1 MSQDQLYQQMSDL
14 SLDQQPQLP
23 SKSGRKHKRPARV
36 YHDVNG
42 DNFNSGMQAQGNDQ
56 QFMSQGQPNINMN
69 TPQFNNAAQFGGAG
83 PAHGQI
89 FTSQQVN
96 SPMSNN
102 GASNGNIQNQMT
114 GANQFGNN
122 ISSNNVS
129 DAQGTSSH
137 YVPIQRWEDQI
148 NILNKTFQTVND
160 SVAPLPTTSF
170 YSVDQGSCNPR
181 TMSLSM
187 LNIPEN
193 EQLRHATK
201 LPLGMT
207 IQPFAELVTVD
218 GSEIPIISSVDAEN
232 NVKAPVR
239 CQRCRSYIN
248 PGYKLS
254 YDSTFLCNIC
264 NVKSRM
270 PMDILPGIDNGGNA
284 TTLEGRLEMNHGT
297 VDFLAPS
304 EYNAI
309 QAKEPLPLHYIFVID
324 VTSMAIG
331 NGSAMAVIEA
341 VKQSIEYIID
351 YQPKCKVAIM
361 TFDNK
366 LKFYNLRP
374 DLDAAQEYIVAELS
388 DVFIPFYN
396 GLFAD
401 PAESI
406 NVITDTLRKIEN
418 FIRNDIG
425 GPVPYNCYGSAIQ
438 AAQLA
443 LSEFTGN
450 QGGKIICS
458 LNSLPTVGNGNLSV
472 RKDDN
477 LKQNLQCDNDF
488 YRKLSDELLK
498 SYISVDIFVT
508 SDAFVDMLTVVTPVE
523 MTAGTLK
530 YYPKF
535 QKEMDDH
542 LIINDMVENISNIVG
557 YQALLKVRCSTGLT
571 VDQYYLKSV
580 DYSDRDPLIP
590 VITKDTVIDVLLKY
604 TDKLKAK
611 EDAYFQTAILYTD
624 INGIR
629 KVRSINCTGAV
640 SNNMAEVFKFMNQN
654 SLMRIMIKD
663 VIRTIGN
670 CDFIGIRK
678 TIEQKVAE
686 ILTQYTA
693 LVGRRTNSL
702 ILPDAIKTLPMYL
715 LSFEKSDLMKP
726 NFRSTR
732 GNERIYDLF
741 QYGMLNS
748 ARLSYKLYPQFIPLH
763 TLLEENDL
771 TFYDVHNKMLQIESK
786 SIMELSVRN
795 GYNQLL
801 NGGCYLIC
809 DGEKVYLMFNK
820 NTNRMLLQDLLGID
834 PTIALGDI
842 TLYGGILP
850 EIDTQINEKAR
861 NMVQYWCEI
870 CNKQSLPIVLLRA
883 EVDNYYQEVISR
895 ILCEDQTINKIT
907 SYDSYLIQLHTI
919 IQEKIKKEDYIKV
932 SGNSKN
938 HELFHQQYVQF

>member
-1 MSQDQLYQQMSDL
+1 MSQDQLHQQMSNL
-14 SLDQQPQLP
+14 SLDQQPQQP
-23 SKSGRKHKRPARV
+23 TKTSRRHKRPTRA
-36 YHDVNG
+36 YHDVN
-42 DNFNSGMQAQGNDQ
+42 SGSFSNGLQAQGNEQ
-56 QFMSQGQPNINMN
+56 QFVNQFQPNMN
-69 TPQFNNAAQFGGAG
+69 TSTPQFNNVAQFGGAG
-83 PAHGQI
+83 PLQDQT
-89 FTSQQVN
+89 FSPQQVN
-96 SPMSNN
+96 PSMSVT
-102 GASNGNIQNQMT
+102 GIQNGNMQNHMA
-114 GANQFGNN
+114 GGNQFEANAMPANAG
-122 ISSNNVS
+122 
-129 DAQGTSSH
+129 DAVGTSSH
-137 YVPIQRWEDQI
+137 YVPTQRWEDQI
-148 NILNKTFQTVND
+148 NYLTKTFQTMND
-160 SVAPLPTTSF
+160 SVPPLPTTSF
-170 YSVDQGSCNPR
+170 YSVDQGSCNPK

-207 IQPFAELVTVD
+207 IQPFSDLVTLNGTD
-218 GSEIPIISSVDAEN
+218 IPTISSIDGEN
-232 NVKAPVR
+232 KVKAPIR
-239 CQRCRSYIN
+239 CHRCRSYIN

-254 YDSTFLCNIC
+254 YDSTFSCNIC
-264 NVKSRM
+264 KVKSKM
-270 PMDILPGIDNGGNA
+270 PMDILPGLNNGGNA
-284 TTLEGRLEMNHGT
+284 TSLEGRPEMSNGT

-309 QAKEPLPLHYIFVID
+309 QGKESLPLHYIFVID

-331 NGSAMAVIEA
+331 NGSVLAVIEA
-341 VKQSIEYIID
+341 IRQSIEYIID
-351 YQPKCKVAIM
+351 NQPKCKVAIM

-374 DLDAAQEYIVAELS
+374 ELDAAQEYIVAELS

-418 FIRNDIG
+418 FVRTDIG
-425 GPVPYNCYGSAIQ
+425 GPVPNNCYGSAIE
-438 AAQLA
+438 AAKLA
-443 LSEFTGN
+443 LSEITGN

-458 LNSLPTVGNGNLSV
+458 LNSLPTVGNGNLRV
-472 RKDDN
+472 RRDDN

-488 YRKLSDELLK
+488 YRKLSDDLLR
-498 SYISVDIFVT
+498 SYISVDLFVT
-508 SDAFVDMLTVVTPVE
+508 SDAFVDMLTVGTPVE

-542 LIINDMVENISNIVG
+542 LIINDMIENVSNIVG

-580 DYSDRDPLIP
+580 DYSDRDPMFPIL
-590 VITKDTVIDVLLKY
+590 TKNTVLDVLLKY

-624 INGIR
+624 INGVR

-640 SNNMAEVFKFMNQN
+640 SNNMPEVFKFMNQN
-654 SLMRIMIKD
+654 ALMRIMIKD
-663 VIRTIGN
+663 VIRTLGN
-670 CDFIGIRK
+670 CDYIGIRK

-693 LVGRRTNSL
+693 LGRRNPNSL
-702 ILPDAIKTLPMYL
+702 VLPDAIKTLPMYL

-726 NFRSTR
+726 NAHSTR
-732 GNERIYDLF
+732 GNDRVYDLF
-741 QYGMLNS
+741 TYGMLNS
-748 ARLSYKLYPQFIPLH
+748 SRLSYKLYPQFIPLH
-763 TLLEENDL
+763 ALLEENDL
-771 TFYDVHNKMLQIESK
+771 TFYDSNNKMLQIESQ
-786 SIMELSVRN
+786 SVDELSVRN
-795 GYNQLL
+795 GFNQLL

-809 DGEKVYLMFNK
+809 NGEKVYLMFNK
-820 NTNRMLLQDLLGID
+820 NTNRMLLQDLIGAD
-834 PTIALGDI
+834 PTIALNDI

-850 EIDTQINEKAR
+850 EMDSQINEKAR
-861 NMVQYWCEI
+861 NAIQYWCEV
-870 CNKQSLPIVLLRA
+870 CNKQSLPIVLLRP
-883 EVDNYYQEVISR
+883 EVDNYYQEVMGK
-895 ILCEDQTINKIT
+895 ILCEDETINKIP
-907 SYDSYLIQLHTI
+907 SYEKYLIQLHAT
-919 IQEKIKKEDYIKV
+919 IQEKVKKEDYIKV
-932 SGNSKN
+932 AGNSKS